1 VNPNYPL
8 VAERAEHECEYCHAP
23 EAIFNVPFEVDHI
36 VPLAK
41 GGLDEPSNWALA
53 CRACNLRKSDAV
65 EGPDPATNQHV
76 PLFNPREQRW
86 KDHFSVQGEPPVR
99 LEGKTPT
106 GRATIER
113 LQMNTLLQLAARA
126 QWVELGLFP

>member
-1 VNPNYPL
+1 MNPAYPL
-8 VAERAEHECEYCHAP
+8 VAERAGHRCEYCHAP

-41 GGLDEPSNWALA
+41 GGVDEAANWALA

-65 EGPDPATNQHV
+65 EGEDPLTSQRV
-76 PLFNPREQRW
+76 PLFKPREQLW
-86 KDHFSVQGEPPVR
+86 GEHFTARNEPPFH
-99 LEGKTPT
+99 LEGKTPI

-113 LQMNTLLQLAARA
+113 LQLNAPIQLVARA
-126 QWVELGLFP
+126 QCVTLRLFS